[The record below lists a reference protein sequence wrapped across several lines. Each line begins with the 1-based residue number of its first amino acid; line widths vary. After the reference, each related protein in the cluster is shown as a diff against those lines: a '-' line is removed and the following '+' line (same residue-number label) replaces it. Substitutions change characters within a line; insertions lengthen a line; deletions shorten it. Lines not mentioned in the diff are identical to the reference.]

1 MESLI
6 YTLLRAADWRM
17 AESLGAY
24 HGSAD
29 DLRDGYLHF
38 STAAQLRASAAKH
51 RAGCDLEAALAET
64 AVGKKQIPKL
74 PRTKTS
80 MDRSRPR

>member
-29 DLRDGYLHF
+29 DLRDG
-38 STAAQLRASAAKH
+38 
-51 RAGCDLEAALAET
+51 
-64 AVGKKQIPKL
+64 
-74 PRTKTS
+74 
-80 MDRSRPR
+80 